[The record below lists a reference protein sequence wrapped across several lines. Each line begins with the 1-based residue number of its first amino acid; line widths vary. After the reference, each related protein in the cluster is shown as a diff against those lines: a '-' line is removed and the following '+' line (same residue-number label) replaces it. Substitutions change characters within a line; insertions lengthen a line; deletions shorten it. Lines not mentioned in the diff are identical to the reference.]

1 MKKCLALL
9 LWIALLM
16 GSCIPPNAVEIEDT
30 VDSEWAIPLFH
41 ISTSLDSLFEKYGTT
56 PYVDIYPD
64 GLIAFIYQG
73 DILKVHSEEIFKPI
87 GVLTIPITPGR
98 DTLPLPIDDQI
109 ITRGHIKGDTMI
121 AQLVA
126 HATDTVHYRIRIPS
140 MYDADGNVFVMEGT
154 CLPQQDVVV
163 KKSMAGYTFEFLN
176 GNSFEIEMTATTP
189 DNNPTIGLVY
199 LSFTDLRFS
208 YLEGYFAKNTF
219 ELPLDTIDILVFQ
232 QQKEGKIYFDDPR
245 IRVTAFN
252 SFGFPAAAE
261 IQQLFVIDKDGN
273 KIPLQ
278 SPLIS
283 QGVEVNYPSL
293 DEIGQVKETHFNFSK
308 ANSNIDVIFNAN
320 PIQLVYDFLGVGNPD
335 TSDRSIGFATDSSF
349 MRIQVTVE
357 LPLDGWVDRFVMT
370 STSDLDSFR
379 FDIPTDSALLKLFVN
394 NGLPTALDLQVY
406 FYQNNT
412 IIDSLPTSN
421 PITVESAQVD
431 DQGRVIAPRKS
442 EILIPISRS
451 WTDML
456 PTADKARA
464 VLRISTDRAPTTTV
478 RVTKDQF
485 VEVSAGI
492 KLIVQ

>member
-1 MKKCLALL
+1 MKKRFVPLLSILL
-9 LWIALLM
+9 LIGA
-16 GSCIPPNAVEIEDT
+16 CTPPEAIKIEDLPNT
-30 VDSEWAIPLFH
+30 EWAIPLFH
-41 ISTSLDSLFEKYGTT
+41 TSASLDSLFEKFGTT
-56 PYVDIYPD
+56 SNVNIYPD

-87 GVLTIPITPGR
+87 GVLTIPIAPGR

-121 AQLVA
+121 AQFLA

-140 MYDADGNVFVMEGT
+140 MYDANGNTFVMEGT
-154 CLPQQDVVV
+154 CLPSQDLIV

-176 GNSFEIEMTATTP
+176 GNSFEIEMTATKP
-189 DNNPTIGLVY
+189 DNNPTLGLAY

-283 QGVEVNYPSL
+283 HGVQVNYPAL
-293 DEIGQVKETHFNFSK
+293 NEIGQVKATHFNFSK
-308 ANSNIDVIFNAN
+308 ANSNIDDIFNAN
-320 PIQLVYDFLGVGNPD
+320 PIKLVYDFLGVGNPD
-335 TSDRSIGFATDSSF
+335 TTDRSIGFATDSSF

-379 FDIPTDSALLKLFVN
+379 LDLPTDSALLKLVVN
-394 NGLPTALDLQVY
+394 NGLPIALDLQVY
-406 FYQNNT
+406 FYQNNALL
-412 IIDSLPTSN
+412 DSLPTTK
-421 PITVESAQVD
+421 PVTVQSAQVD

-442 EILIPISRS
+442 VIYLPLSRS

-456 PTADKARA
+456 PKADKAKA
-464 VLRISTDRAPTTTV
+464 VLRISTDHAPSTTV
-478 RVTKDQF
+478 RITKDHF
-485 VEVSAGI
+485 VEISAGI